1 MQDIKAESHTSP
13 LQQLVNDLHQAQ
25 LPRARRLDSENEYFE
40 RYHGTHAA
48 FGGEQKAAMVISS
61 EEFAIEGRPAVHS

>member
-1 MQDIKAESHTSP
+1 MTCTKLNFP
-13 LQQLVNDLHQAQ
+13 
-25 LPRARRLDSENEYFE
+25 ARFDTENGYFE